1 MTSSTRDVLM
11 RMAAF
16 EHVQSLQQVHDHLTT
31 NELKPG
37 FVFEGNRIPLV
48 NPQRGIFKPQQMQ
61 FLLSI
66 KTVFPSSPYLDSSC
80 QGSCSFFRIQLIWAL
95 ATKLGCWVE
104 ARSFAAG
111 PESLSDH
118 LLLLGSLA

>member
-1 MTSSTRDVLM
+1 MEQVREIDGEQAYEKM
-11 RMAAF
+11 RRAVEKASQ
-16 EHVQSLQQVHDHLTT
+16 EKASQEKARQVERARL
-31 NELKPG
+31 EWA
-37 FVFEGNRIPLV
+37 
-48 NPQRGIFKPQQMQ
+48 
-61 FLLSI
+61 
-66 KTVFPSSPYLDSSC
+66 SSPYLDSSC

>member
-1 MTSSTRDVLM
+1 MMENSSDEKLRILETSERSGEVFKIASERAEPNKVL
-11 RMAAF
+11 
-16 EHVQSLQQVHDHLTT
+16 
-31 NELKPG
+31 
-37 FVFEGNRIPLV
+37 
-48 NPQRGIFKPQQMQ
+48 
-61 FLLSI
+61 
-66 KTVFPSSPYLDSSC
+66 PSSPYLDSSC

>member
-37 FVFEGNRIPLV
+37 FVFEGSRIPYGESTARHL
-48 NPQRGIFKPQQMQ
+48 QAITDAILAIDQDR
-61 FLLSI
+61 
-66 KTVFPSSPYLDSSC
+66 FP
-80 QGSCSFFRIQLIWAL
+80 
-95 ATKLGCWVE
+95 
-104 ARSFAAG
+104 
-111 PESLSDH
+111 
-118 LLLLGSLA
+118 

>member
-1 MTSSTRDVLM
+1 MERLDVNGLFWLVDKPDDKVAGRLRFDPTEGARLDLIGKFKDFVPSGHNPPVSM
-11 RMAAF
+11 NAIAGGRLLTLAARIWTPP
-16 EHVQSLQQVHDHLTT
+16 VKGPVH
-31 NELKPG
+31 
-37 FVFEGNRIPLV
+37 
-48 NPQRGIFKPQQMQ
+48 
-61 FLLSI
+61 
-66 KTVFPSSPYLDSSC
+66 
-80 QGSCSFFRIQLIWAL
+80 FFRIQLIWAL